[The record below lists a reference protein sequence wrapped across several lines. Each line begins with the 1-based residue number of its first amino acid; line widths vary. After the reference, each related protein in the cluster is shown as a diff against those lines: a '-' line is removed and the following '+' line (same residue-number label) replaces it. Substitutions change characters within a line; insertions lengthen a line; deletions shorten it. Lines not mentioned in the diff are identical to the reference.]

1 MPTKTK
7 TITAPSGSYSAAADF
22 GAFFDYFHVRNPHAT
37 RAIRVRFDDPEAAGA
52 DADAYF
58 DVGPGRVRFIS
69 TRASDLAEAVY
80 VYGVG
85 GEVTGV
91 VVEARRDVERAIEG
105 EVLDGQQGPAGEDGE
120 DGANGTPAAAA
131 ADALLH
137 LASSSQ
143 NIGDGAAAEIVFD
156 TEQHDIGGIG
166 SVSNNGFAIGP
177 DEGGGYAIG
186 INVATSGKG
195 GTLALRVNGTNVAA
209 VTVADATTGQ
219 LNITRT
225 LAGGDIVTA
234 HWTNAGGGTT
244 TIANTAGGVLKSW
257 MSLYKLR

>member
-7 TITAPSGSYSAAADF
+7 TITAPSGSYSAAAEF
-22 GAFFDYFHVRNPHAT
+22 GAIFDYFHVRNPHAT

-52 DADAYF
+52 DADAYY

-69 TRASDLAEAVY
+69 TRASELADAVY

-105 EVLDGQQGPAGEDGE
+105 EVLDGQQGPAGENGE
-120 DGANGTPAAAA
+120 NGADGTPAAAA

-137 LASSSQ
+137 LSASSQVIS
-143 NIGDGAAAEIVFD
+143 DSAAAVIAFD
-156 TEQHDIGGIG
+156 VEVHDIGDVG
-166 SVSNNGFAIGP
+166 SVSNNGFTVAADG
-177 DEGGGYAIG
+177 GGGYAIG
-186 INVATSGKG
+186 INVATSDRG
-195 GTLALRVNGTNVAA
+195 GTLALRVNGTNVASVA
-209 VTVADATTGQ
+209 VPDGGTGQ

-225 LAGGDIVTA
+225 LAGGDVVTA
-234 HWTNAGGGTT
+234 HWTNAGGVAT
-244 TIANTAGGVLKSW
+244 TIVNTVGGVLKSW
-257 MSLYKLR
+257 MSLYQLR